1 MGTMNKGDVFIV
13 TNTDISN
20 KHWEGWDDMAGTE
33 GHKVT
38 VLRNFDTR
46 GESGIYM
53 DNGYYYDI
61 SQLTPY
67 IKVPTPKLN
76 EVKIFNGTITNGDVS
91 I

>member
-1 MGTMNKGDVFIV
+1 MGRVNKGDVFIV
-13 TNTDISN
+13 TNTNIS
-20 KHWEGWDDMAGTE
+20 KRHWETWDNMAGTE
-33 GHKVT
+33 GDKVT
-38 VLRNFDTR
+38 VVDH
-46 GESGIYM
+46 GDGGGIYM